1 MTGISANNVH
11 GQILSMLEHA
21 GTYRKN
27 GGTCPNMPENGNYL
41 VKYQNTGTCRKTL
54 EKLNKKNL
62 KFDEKIELM
71 VTWRSRFYHV
81 PRYLSE
87 K

>member
-1 MTGISANNVH
+1 MSTAK
-11 GQILSMLEHA
+11 ILSMLEHA

-41 VKYQNTGTCRKTL
+41 VKYQNTGTCRNTV

-62 KFDEKIELM
+62 KFDEKI
-71 VTWRSRFYHV
+71 
-81 PRYLSE
+81 
-87 K
+87 